1 MPIFTSPLMINDPS
15 PALITAAP
23 AKPPMRA
30 WEELV
35 GRPQYQVMRF
45 QTMAPINAAK
55 TTALV
60 DDAGLDDTAFPRSVA
75 TLTPKP
81 NAATKLKNAAQATAC
96 IGREDTGRHDGRD
109 GIGGIVKSID
119 EVEDERDDDD
129 ERDGGQLTA
138 ARYRWAVVGRSWPSA
153 VSYRLSGGHAS

>member
-1 MPIFTSPLMINDPS
+1 MKMPIFTSPPTINEPS

-30 WEELV
+30 WDELV

-45 QTMAPINAAK
+45 QTMAPINPAK
-55 TTALV
+55 TTAWSTT
-60 DDAGLDDTAFPRSVA
+60 LDSTTPFPTVVA

-96 IGREDTGRHDGRD
+96 KGERTRVDTT
-109 GIGGIVKSID
+109 VAMELAASWNPLMKSKTSATTTMSATT
-119 EVEDERDDDD
+119 VNMATYRPASPERL
-129 ERDGGQLTA
+129 EESRTYHL
-138 ARYRWAVVGRSWPSA
+138 
-153 VSYRLSGGHAS
+153 